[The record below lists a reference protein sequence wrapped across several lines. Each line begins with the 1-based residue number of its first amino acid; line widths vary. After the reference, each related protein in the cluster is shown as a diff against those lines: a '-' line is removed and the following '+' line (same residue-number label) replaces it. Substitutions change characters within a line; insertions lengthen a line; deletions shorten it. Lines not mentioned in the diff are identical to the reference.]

1 MTEHSINNSDIKT
14 LVTQGLDA
22 IGASA
27 SSAALQDVRVQY
39 LGKSGSLAAHPYF
52 QTIKDATPEQK
63 KVIGADRTAA
73 TSALTA
79 AIESRKAE
87 LEITELNERLANEF
101 VDVTLPATPRAAG
114 SIHPI
119 TQVTEELIAIFA
131 DFGFVVAEGPEIE
144 DDFHNFSALNIPE
157 SHPARQMH
165 DTFYLKGNGASWL
178 PYSPLEGESNPSSDS
193 VGGNAAKDTP
203 PGFASANPAHPQGV
217 GREFAARHE
226 TAGHPVLRTHTSPV
240 QVRTMVGQK
249 PPIRIIAPGTTY
261 RSDSDMTHTPMFHQ
275 IEGLVIEKNV
285 HMGHLK
291 GLLHDALAAFFGLEK
306 LPMRFRA
313 SFFPFTEPSAEV
325 DIGCRRGKGELVI
338 GEGNDWLEVAGCG
351 MVHPNVLRNCGL
363 DPAEWQGF
371 AFGCGIER
379 LAMLKYNIPD
389 LRTMF
394 AGDVRW
400 AKHYGFGALDIPSLI
415 KGVAA

>member
-1 MTEHSINNSDIKT
+1 MSLTNITNTEIQT
-14 LVTQGLDA
+14 LVTQGLGEVTA
-22 IGASA
+22 AA
-27 SSAALQDVRVQY
+27 NSAALQDVRVAY
-39 LGKSGSLAAHPYF
+39 LGKSGKIAAHPYF
-52 QTIKDATPEQK
+52 QTIKDAAPEQK
-63 KVIGADRTAA
+63 KIIGADRTAA
-73 TSALTA
+73 TTALTE
-79 AIESRKAE
+79 AIEARKLA
-87 LEITELNERLANEF
+87 LEAAELNERLAREA
-101 VDVTLPATPRAAG
+101 VDITLPASPAPRG

-119 TQVTEELIAIFA
+119 TQVTEELTAIFA
-131 DFGFVVAEGPEIE
+131 DFGFSVAEGPEIE
-144 DDFHNFSALNIPE
+144 DDFHNFTALNIPE

-165 DTFYLKGNGASWL
+165 DTFYLKGIAS
-178 PYSPLEGESNPSSDS
+178 GD
-193 VGGNAAKDTP
+193 AAKL
-203 PGFASANPAHPQGV
+203 
-217 GREFAARHE
+217 E
-226 TAGHPVLRTHTSPV
+226 TAHPVLRTHTSPV
-240 QVRTMVGQK
+240 QIRTMMSQK

-275 IEGLVIEKNV
+275 IEGLVIEKNI

-325 DIGCRRGKGELVI
+325 DIGCRRSKDALVI

-351 MVHPNVLRNCGL
+351 MVHPNVLKNCGL
-363 DPAEWQGF
+363 DPNEWQGF

-394 AGDVRW
+394 AGDMRW
-400 AKHYGFGALDIPSLI
+400 LNHYGFSAFDVPNLV

>member
-1 MTEHSINNSDIKT
+1 MTKHSITNPEIRT
-14 LVTQGLDA
+14 LVAQGLE
-22 IGASA
+22 ASA
-27 SSAALQDVRVQY
+27 VAASTQALQDIRVQY
-39 LGKSGSLAAHPYF
+39 LGKSGSLASHPYF
-52 QTIKDATPEQK
+52 QTIKDAAPEQK
-63 KVIGADRTAA
+63 KIIGADRTAA
-73 TSALTA
+73 TNALNA
-79 AIESRKAE
+79 ALDTRKVA
-87 LEITELNERLANEF
+87 LEIHEMNERLAKEYT
-101 VDVTLPATPRAAG
+101 DVTLPAAPALSG

-131 DFGFVVAEGPEIE
+131 DFGFSVAEGPEIE
-144 DDFHNFSALNIPE
+144 DDFHNFTALNIPE

-165 DTFYLKGNGASWL
+165 DTFYLKGTL
-178 PYSPLEGESNPSSDS
+178 GEQ
-193 VGGNAAKDTP
+193 KDNKP
-203 PGFASANPAHPQGV
+203 PQHA
-217 GREFAARHE
+217 
-226 TAGHPVLRTHTSPV
+226 VLRTHTSPV
-240 QVRTMVGQK
+240 QIRTMISQK

-275 IEGLVIEKNV
+275 IEGLVIEKNI

-325 DIGCRRGKGELVI
+325 DIGCRRGRDALVI

-363 DPAEWQGF
+363 DPEQWQGF

-394 AGDVRW
+394 AGDMRW
-400 AKHYGFGALDIPSLI
+400 AKHYGFNALDIPNLL

>member
-1 MTEHSINNSDIKT
+1 MTDTITNAEVKSLTEQAIAAT
-14 LVTQGLDA
+14 AAAGTTQ
-22 IGASA
+22 
-27 SSAALQDVRVQY
+27 ALQDLKVQY
-39 LGKSGSLAAHPYF
+39 LGKSGSISAHPYF
-52 QTIKDATPEQK
+52 QTIKNATPDEK
-63 KVIGADRTAA
+63 KIIGADRTAA
-73 TSALTA
+73 TKAITEALDA
-79 AIESRKAE
+79 RKAE
-87 LEITELNERLANEF
+87 LEVAELNAKLEKEF
-101 VDVTLPATPRAAG
+101 TDVTLPAAPALRG

-119 TQVTEELIAIFA
+119 TQVTEELTAIFA
-131 DFGFVVAEGPEIE
+131 DFGFTVAEGPEIE
-144 DDFHNFSALNIPE
+144 DDFHNFTALNIPE

-165 DTFYLKGNGASWL
+165 DTFYLKGDGKE
-178 PYSPLEGESNPSSDS
+178 PY
-193 VGGNAAKDTP
+193 
-203 PGFASANPAHPQGV
+203 
-217 GREFAARHE
+217 
-226 TAGHPVLRTHTSPV
+226 PVLRTHTSPV
-240 QVRTMVGQK
+240 QVRTMMSQK

-275 IEGLVIEKNV
+275 IEGLVIEKNI

-325 DIGCRRGKGELVI
+325 DIGCKRGKGELVI
-338 GEGNDWLEVAGCG
+338 GEGSDWLEVAGCG
-351 MVHPNVLRNCGL
+351 MVHPNVLKNCGL
-363 DPAEWQGF
+363 DPNEWQGF

-400 AKHYGFGALDIPSLI
+400 LKHYGFNGLDIPSLI